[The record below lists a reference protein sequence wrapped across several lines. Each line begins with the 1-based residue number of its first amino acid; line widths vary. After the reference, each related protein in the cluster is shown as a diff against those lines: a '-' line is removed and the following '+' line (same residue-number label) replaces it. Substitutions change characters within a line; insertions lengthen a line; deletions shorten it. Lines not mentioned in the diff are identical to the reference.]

1 MRNLMQKISEVV
13 SAIGKDIKQLRATI
27 NYLIDPI
34 EEKTY
39 TVPASLNGEITVK
52 EVAIANNFI
61 LFHVWSKGKEHF
73 VFDTTKLDSIK
84 TTENGKDTYTLSY
97 SNGETTETNL
107 LTNLPKT
114 DTYYDVFS
122 STDPINNIGVLRL
135 STTGSISFI
144 FPEGTSIE
152 ILGESLKFTEP
163 LVYVKA

>member
-52 EVAIANNFI
+52 EVAIADNFI

-84 TTENGKDTYTLSY
+84 TKENGKDIYTLSY
-97 SNGETTETNL
+97 TNGETTETNL

-135 STTGSISFI
+135 SATGSISFI

-152 ILGESLKFTEP
+152 VLGESLKFTEP